1 LVPDGAEGFASPEI
15 LNIGTRMRFQYK
27 PLPGGDDFAAAVAMV
42 ASPRM
47 GTELVGP
54 LLRSLVCLAR
64 AATVLE
70 VGGGATTL
78 YLLDALAENARRHES
93 ELRMLEAKQR
103 LYDPSWADDEGAA
116 DRDGAALLTWLEAD
130 PPLARPE
137 YYAQPYQPRCVSV
150 DDVSSPFSAA
160 SRVRDA
166 AEQAGLAHLL
176 DQRFCDFRDL
186 SSVLAH
192 PEEVFDLAWFDCGG
206 YGEYRDFLDLYW
218 DRVRADGGMLVL
230 HYTLTVPS
238 HERVLTELA
247 AHQETGIRGQFEMLS
262 LLEPH
267 KLMQNSVTLIRRTA
281 GSPPRFPLTRG
292 VSLERSV

>member
-1 LVPDGAEGFASPEI
+1 MTA
-15 LNIGTRMRFQYK
+15 
-27 PLPGGDDFAAAVAMV
+27 LPGRENFAAALTTV

-54 LLRSLVCLAR
+54 LLRSLVCLVR
-64 AATVLE
+64 AAAVLE
-70 VGGGATTL
+70 VGGGTSTL

-103 LYDPSWADDEGAA
+103 LYDPSWADDERAA
-116 DRDGAALLTWLEAD
+116 ERDGGALLAWLEAD
-130 PPLARPE
+130 PPLALPE
-137 YYAQPYQPRCVSV
+137 YYARPYRPRCVSV
-150 DDVSSPFSAA
+150 NNVSSPFSAA

-186 SSVLAH
+186 PSVLAD

-206 YGEYRDFLDLYW
+206 YHEYRDFLDLYW
-218 DRVRADGGMLVL
+218 DRVRADGGMLLL
-230 HYTLTVPS
+230 HYTLTVPN
-238 HERVLTELA
+238 HERILAELRS
-247 AHQETGIRGQFEMLS
+247 QRETGIRGQFEMLS

-267 KLMQNSVTLIRRTA
+267 KLMQNSVTLIRRIA
-281 GSPPRFPLTRG
+281 GPPPRFPLTRG
-292 VSLERSV
+292 VSLERSGG

>member
-1 LVPDGAEGFASPEI
+1 
-15 LNIGTRMRFQYK
+15 M
-27 PLPGGDDFAAAVAMV
+27 PGNKDFAAALAMV
-42 ASPRM
+42 TNPRM

-54 LLRSLVCLAR
+54 LLRSLVCMSR

-70 VGGGATTL
+70 IGGGASTL

-93 ELRMLEAKQR
+93 ELHMMEAKQR

-116 DRDGAALLTWLEAD
+116 DRDPGALLTWLEAD
-130 PPLARPE
+130 PPLALPA
-137 YYAQPYQPRCVSV
+137 YYAQPYRPRCISV
-150 DDVSSPFSAA
+150 DNLSSAFSAA

-166 AEQAGLAHLL
+166 AEGAGLAHLL

-186 SSVLAH
+186 PSVLGH
-192 PEEVFDLAWFDCGG
+192 QEEVFDFAWFDCGG

-218 DRVRADGGMLVL
+218 DKVRADGGMLVL

-247 AHQETGIRGQFEMLS
+247 SHQQTGIRGQFEMLS

-281 GSPPRFPLTRG
+281 GPAPRYPLTRG
-292 VSLERSV
+292 VSLERSGG